1 MYLNFTIAYADL
13 QLGFLHNR
21 VKQLFLM
28 PGIICLNLLNF
39 SSFIKEKYVGV
50 HYPFFPPIHQHARQ
64 SNTEIL
70 HYINGGKLT

>member
-50 HYPFFPPIHQHARQ
+50 HYPFSPPSISMHDRATQKFFI
-64 SNTEIL
+64 IL
-70 HYINGGKLT
+70 MGGN